1 MPQHT
6 PHQVNTPDNSDSS
19 KYESDSG
26 PGSVGASSISQ
37 PLALNGQM
45 PQHEDMEIIQ
55 CLQLENQTLKN
66 NNRALD
72 ELKAFDAEL
81 ATFSR
86 KYGIIAEMFPPTH
99 RILKLPVPKPPPAI
113 LSGSRYA
120 TKSAEELC
128 LVTELYS
135 LLPDHLHC
143 FVLTTH
149 FQSLLGQH
157 LQGGRSSE
165 IGKLRV
171 MAGRIFGLDSSY
183 FDTSFTKRDTIPD
196 IQKLLGQPSS
206 KFPPVLF
213 TRQEMDPTMS
223 TVFGNWEPLAKAI
236 RIVMFGKNS
245 LDIVGWPR
253 AKCNAQKWGIT
264 SCTPGLLA
272 WGWVALIF
280 ILSSDTSFTK
290 DGVGARSRLP
300 YAAMFTAYKQL
311 WVTLWEEP
319 CIISIHQKINTHVWQ
334 SLTSNVA
341 ASEAKGEDFT
351 SDLMRLALANAGRKD
366 SDSPTINE
374 DPAPPTTSTSPTIDT
389 PVVIAPPVPPTV
401 PAITPATSLQATET
415 IINPVP
421 ISAAVQLPVSLT
433 GNTNVPIVAVTT
445 PTALV
450 PAAAVTVLI
459 VPAAAVT
466 AVVTD
471 GPAVSD
477 IPGNGEITSQAVAS
491 GSSSSR
497 RGRGKKAGVLAPVLL
512 SADTAGQ
519 QPGQPVRSRKKK

>member
-6 PHQVNTPDNSDSS
+6 PHQVNAPDNSDSS
-19 KYESDSG
+19 EYESDSG

-37 PLALNGQM
+37 PSALNGRM
-45 PQHEDMEIIQ
+45 PRHEDMEIIRR
-55 CLQLENQTLKN
+55 LQLENQTLKN
-66 NNRALD
+66 NNRALGETNKTLSANQRRSSSSTQIPD

-128 LVTELYS
+128 LITELYS
-135 LLPDHLHC
+135 LLPDHLHR
-143 FVLTTH
+143 FVPTTH

-196 IQKLLGQPSS
+196 IQNCLVNHLRSFHPS
-206 KFPPVLF
+206 FL
-213 TRQEMDPTMS
+213 R
-223 TVFGNWEPLAKAI
+223 
-236 RIVMFGKNS
+236 GKKWTQRCQQFS
-245 LDIVGWPR
+245 PR
-253 AKCNAQKWGIT
+253 AKCNARKWGIT

-319 CIISIHQKINTHVWQ
+319 RIISIRQKIDTHVWQ
-334 SLTSNVA
+334 SSTSNVA
-341 ASEAKGEDFT
+341 ASEAEGEDFT

-401 PAITPATSLQATET
+401 QAITPATSLQATET

-450 PAAAVTVLI
+450 PAAAVTALV

-466 AVVTD
+466 AVVY
-471 GPAVSD
+471 
-477 IPGNGEITSQAVAS
+477 
-491 GSSSSR
+491 
-497 RGRGKKAGVLAPVLL
+497 
-512 SADTAGQ
+512 
-519 QPGQPVRSRKKK
+519 